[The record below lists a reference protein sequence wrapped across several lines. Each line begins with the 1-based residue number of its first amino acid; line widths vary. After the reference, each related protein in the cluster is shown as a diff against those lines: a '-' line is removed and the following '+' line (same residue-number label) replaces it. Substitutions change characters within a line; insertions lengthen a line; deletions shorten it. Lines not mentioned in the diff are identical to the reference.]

1 MYIYIYVYIY
11 IYTYTY
17 TSTNY
22 KSNCKTQNMK
32 NNTLNC
38 GRNKIQNSSK
48 I

>member
-1 MYIYIYVYIY
+1 MCVYIY
-11 IYTYTY
+11 IYTY

-38 GRNKIQNSSK
+38 G
-48 I
+48 